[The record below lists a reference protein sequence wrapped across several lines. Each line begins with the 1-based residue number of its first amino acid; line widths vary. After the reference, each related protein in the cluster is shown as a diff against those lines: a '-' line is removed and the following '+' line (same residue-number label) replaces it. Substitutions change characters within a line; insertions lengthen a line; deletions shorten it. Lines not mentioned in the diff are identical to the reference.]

1 MNDQVW
7 VGVRERVRALAAASG
22 AGSRPVF
29 GAAGHGFRL
38 DPVLSPAELA
48 ELEAQ
53 IGVRLPQEYR
63 TFLLTVGAGGAGP
76 AYGVFPA
83 QREDDGWRWTGDGA
97 DLADRSRLAEPFPV
111 RGPDPAVLEKLSGER
126 PEEEEFDDEEDF
138 DTAYE
143 DWDRRWADVL
153 WDPERTVGAI
163 AICHLG
169 CAGRQWLVI
178 SGPER
183 GRIWSDDRV
192 DDVDLA
198 PLLTEQGQPVTFAR
212 WYLDW
217 LDRAEQQIR

>member
-1 MNDQVW
+1 MNDRLW
-7 VGVRERVRALAAASG
+7 VGVRERVLALAGASA

-29 GAAGHGFRL
+29 GASGHRFRL
-38 DPVLSPAELA
+38 EPVLSPAQLA

-63 TFLLTVGAGGAGP
+63 SFLLAVGAGGAGP
-76 AYGVFPA
+76 AYGVFPVQRA
-83 QREDDGWRWTGDGA
+83 QGRWRWTGDGA
-97 DLADRSRLAEPFPV
+97 DLADWSRLAEPFPV
-111 RGPDPAVLEKLSGER
+111 QGPDPTVVRKLLAEC
-126 PEEEEFDDEEDF
+126 PEEEESDGIEDF

-143 DWDRRWADVL
+143 DWDRRWVEVM
-153 WDPERTVGAI
+153 WNPERTVGAI

-192 DDVDLA
+192 DEVDLA
-198 PLLTEQGQPVTFAR
+198 PLLTEHGRPVTFAR

-217 LDRAEQQIR
+217 LDQAEQQGR